1 MGKSLTRATVLVVTM
16 LLAFPVFAAK
26 GGNNGK
32 PGGGGDD
39 GGANCDTDALFPALI
54 YPEDSADG
62 NGTRDLVVASSD
74 GCVQI
79 TVELGI
85 QLGGARLKY
94 DETTRSGYYAWSEN
108 VFPGNPP
115 GTIWRRNFTVPQG
128 SQTLELASPYDLY
141 KGVGYLS
148 SFELQG
154 DLLAVVDQQSES
166 GEQTLLVIDL
176 STCDGGLL
184 CDGSDAVSV
193 YAPSAIGVSC
203 LQDIGAIV
211 DCFRPE
217 SGLTM
222 ALDGTV
228 IYFDVQG
235 QDSNGGR
242 VYGIAR
248 VTRGTKGW
256 RSQTPDLFLR
266 DDNYYEARVYGLSQN
281 SQYLAFGYLAGFQ
294 NRLRDDRVIILDTEK
309 TVPNSPYE
317 ADGLSQNFSAW
328 TATWTIK
335 DTFYVL
341 GTAGKGRKLR
351 HPIEEFDPGK
361 GTRRPLGI
369 SLNDHPGIDSSL

>member
-26 GGNNGK
+26 GGNKGK

-54 YPEDSADG
+54 YPEDSAAG

-74 GCVQI
+74 GCVVL
-79 TVELGI
+79 TVENGI
-85 QLGGARLKY
+85 QFGGARLKY
-94 DETTRSGYYAWSEN
+94 DETTGSGYYAWSEN
-108 VFPGNPP
+108 VYPGNPP
-115 GTIWRRNFTVPQG
+115 GTIRRQDFTVMGDSLTPT
-128 SQTLELASPYDLY
+128 SSDDLY
-141 KGVGYLS
+141 QGAGYLN
-148 SFELQG
+148 SFDLQG
-154 DLLAVVDQQSES
+154 NLLAVVDQQS

-176 STCDGGLL
+176 SACNGGLP

-193 YAPSAIGVSC
+193 YAPSATGVPC
-203 LQDIGAIV
+203 LQDAAIV
-211 DCFRPE
+211 GCFRPE
-217 SGLTM
+217 FGLTM
-222 ALDGTV
+222 ALDGTA
-228 IYFDVQG
+228 IYFNVRG
-235 QDSNGGR
+235 QDSSGSR
-242 VYGIAR
+242 VNGIAR
-248 VTRGTKGW
+248 VTQGEEGW
-256 RSQTPDLFLR
+256 LPQTPDLFLR

-294 NRLRDDRVIILDTEK
+294 NRLRDDRVIILDT
-309 TVPNSPYE
+309 NSTGVNCPCE
-317 ADGLSQNFSAW
+317 AAGLSQNFSAW
-328 TATWTIK
+328 TATWTID

-351 HPIEEFDPGK
+351 HPIEEFDPGD

>member
-26 GGNNGK
+26 GGNKGK

-39 GGANCDTDALFPALI
+39 GGSNCPSGALFPALI
-54 YPEDSADG
+54 YPVDSAAG

-74 GCVQI
+74 GCVELA
-79 TVELGI
+79 VELGI
-85 QLGGARLKY
+85 QFGGARLKY
-94 DETTRSGYYAWSEN
+94 DKVTGSGYYAWSEN
-108 VFPGNPP
+108 VYPGNPP
-115 GTIWRRNFTVPQG
+115 GTIRRRDFTVTDG
-128 SQTLELASPYDLY
+128 SMTLNLSSDDLY
-141 KGVGYLS
+141 QGAGYLN
-148 SFELQG
+148 SFDLQG
-154 DLLAVVDQQSES
+154 NLLAVVDQDQQS

-176 STCDGGLL
+176 SACDVGLP
-184 CDGSDAVSV
+184 CDASDAVSV
-193 YAPSAIGVSC
+193 YKPSVDC

-248 VTRGTKGW
+248 VTQGEEGW
-256 RSQTPDLFLR
+256 LLQTPDLFLR

-328 TATWTIK
+328 TATWTIN

-341 GTAGKGRKLR
+341 GTEGKGRKLR
-351 HPIEEFDPGK
+351 HPIEEFNPLTGM
-361 GTRRPLGI
+361 RQPLGI